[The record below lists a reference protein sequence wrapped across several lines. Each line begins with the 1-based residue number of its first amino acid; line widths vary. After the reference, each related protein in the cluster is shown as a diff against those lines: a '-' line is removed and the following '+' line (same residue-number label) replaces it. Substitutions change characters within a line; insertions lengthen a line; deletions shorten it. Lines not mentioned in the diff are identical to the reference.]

1 MESRGFLER
10 KGKGENYKMKNR
22 LLVLLLIIAT
32 LFSGCGLEHAL
43 RMEATSNPAIEQP
56 VQSESEPAGKE
67 LEEDSQIDSG
77 FVFDLSGIPAYS
89 GKAYV
94 TVNNNVPNF
103 SAAEITTTSFEQ
115 YSDLDQLGR
124 CGVVIANIGKDIMP
138 TTERES
144 IGMVKP
150 SGWHTVKYDCVD
162 GRYLY
167 NRCHLIGYQL
177 SGENATVEN
186 LITGTRYMN
195 IEGMLPFE
203 NEVADYVQATNN
215 HVLYRVTPV
224 FEGNNLLASG
234 VLIEAMSVEDAGQG
248 IMFHVFCYN
257 VQPGVVIDYSNG
269 NSRLAE
275 DNVSAIAPAVTE
287 QMKQADYIC
296 NTNTKKFHYPE
307 CKSVQ
312 DMKEKNKKV
321 HIGSREELI
330 QQGFLPCGN
339 CKP

>member
-1 MESRGFLER
+1 MVRER
-10 KGKGENYKMKNR
+10 SNKMKNKF
-22 LLVLLLIIAT
+22 LILLLIITT
-32 LFSGCGLEHAL
+32 LFSGCRVGHTLGMVDA
-43 RMEATSNPAIEQP
+43 SDPAIEYP
-56 VQSESEPAGKE
+56 IQSESGTGSVE
-67 LEEDSQIDSG
+67 LEEEVQVEPEY
-77 FVFDLSGIPAYS
+77 VFDLSSIPSYN

-94 TVNNNVPNF
+94 TINNNVPNF
-103 SAAEITTTSFEQ
+103 STVELTTTSFER

-138 TTERES
+138 TVERGS

-215 HVLYRVTPV
+215 HVLYRATPV

-234 VLIEAMSVEDAGQG
+234 VLIEAMSVEDNGQG
-248 IMFHVFCYN
+248 IKFHVFCYN
-257 VQPGVVIDYSNG
+257 VQPGIIIDYSNG
-269 NSRLAE
+269 ASRLA
-275 DNVSAIAPAVTE
+275 DDSVIPVDPVVAE

-307 CKSVQ
+307 CKSVK
-312 DMKEKNKKV
+312 DMKEKNKKA

-330 QQGFLPCGN
+330 QQGFSPCGN

>member
-1 MESRGFLER
+1 MVRER
-10 KGKGENYKMKNR
+10 SNKMKNKF
-22 LLVLLLIIAT
+22 LILLLIITT
-32 LFSGCGLEHAL
+32 LFLGCRVGHTLGMVDA
-43 RMEATSNPAIEQP
+43 SDPAIEYP
-56 VQSESEPAGKE
+56 IQSESGTGSVE
-67 LEEDSQIDSG
+67 LEEEVQVEPEYI
-77 FVFDLSGIPAYS
+77 FDLSSIPSYN

-94 TVNNNVPNF
+94 TINNNVPNF
-103 SAAEITTTSFEQ
+103 STAELTTTSFER

-138 TTERES
+138 TVERGS

-215 HVLYRVTPV
+215 HVLYRATPV

-234 VLIEAMSVEDAGQG
+234 VLIEAMSVEDNGQG
-248 IMFHVFCYN
+248 IKFHVFCYN
-257 VQPGVVIDYSNG
+257 VQPGIIIDYSNG
-269 NSRLAE
+269 ASRLA
-275 DNVSAIAPAVTE
+275 DDSVIPVDPVVAE

-296 NTNTKKFHYPE
+296 NTNTGKFHYPD
-307 CKSVQ
+307 CKSVR

-330 QQGFLPCGN
+330 QQGFSPCGN

>member
-1 MESRGFLER
+1 
-10 KGKGENYKMKNR
+10 MKNR
-22 LLVLLLIIAT
+22 LLILLLIIAT
-32 LFSGCGLEHAL
+32 LFSGCNLG
-43 RMEATSNPAIEQP
+43 MEDISNPVIEKPIQFA
-56 VQSESEPAGKE
+56 SEPVGKE
-67 LEEDSQIDSG
+67 TEEESQGDSG
-77 FVFDLSGIPAYS
+77 YGFDLSSIPAYS

-94 TVNNNVPNF
+94 AVNDNVPNF
-103 SAAEITTTSFEQ
+103 SETDLTTTSYEQ
-115 YSDLDQLGR
+115 YSDLDRLGR
-124 CGVVIANIGKDIMP
+124 CGVVVANIGKDIMP
-138 TTERES
+138 TMERGS

-224 FEGNNLLASG
+224 FEGTNLLASG
-234 VLIEAMSVEDAGQG
+234 VLIEAMSVEDMGQG

-257 VQPGVVIDYSNG
+257 VQPGIVIDYSNG

-275 DNVSAIAPAVTE
+275 DSVSAVDPAVTE

-330 QQGFLPCGN
+330 QQGFSPCGN

>member
-1 MESRGFLER
+1 
-10 KGKGENYKMKNR
+10 MKNR
-22 LLVLLLIIAT
+22 FFILLLIIAT
-32 LFSGCGLEHAL
+32 FFTGCNIDHAL
-43 RMEATSNPAIEQP
+43 GMGDISNPVIEESLQSA
-56 VQSESEPAGKE
+56 SESFSEDTEG
-67 LEEDSQIDSG
+67 DSQNDSG
-77 FVFDLSGIPAYS
+77 YDFDLSSIPAYS
-89 GKAYV
+89 GNAYV
-94 TVNNNVPNF
+94 VVNDNVPNF
-103 SAAEITTTSFEQ
+103 SENDLTTTSYEQ
-115 YSDLDQLGR
+115 YSALDQFGR

-138 TTERES
+138 TMERGS

-215 HVLYRVTPV
+215 HVLYRATPV

-234 VLIEAMSVEDAGQG
+234 VLIEAMSVEDNGQG
-248 IMFHVFCYN
+248 IKFHVFCYN
-257 VQPGVVIDYSNG
+257 VQPGIIIDYSNG
-269 NSRLAE
+269 ASRLA
-275 DNVSAIAPAVTE
+275 DDSVIPVDPVVAE

-296 NTNTKKFHYPE
+296 NTNTGKFHYPD
-307 CKSVQ
+307 CKSVR
-312 DMKEKNKKV
+312 DMKEKNKKA

-330 QQGFLPCGN
+330 QQGFSPCGN

>member
-1 MESRGFLER
+1 
-10 KGKGENYKMKNR
+10 MKNR
-22 LLVLLLIIAT
+22 LLILLLIIAT
-32 LFSGCGLEHAL
+32 LFTGCSIDYAQG
-43 RMEATSNPAIEQP
+43 MGGISNPVIEETI
-56 VQSESEPAGKE
+56 QSESESVSKE
-67 LEEDSQIDSG
+67 IEEESQNDSG
-77 FVFDLSGIPAYS
+77 YSFDLSSIPPYS

-94 TVNNNVPNF
+94 AVNDNVPNF
-103 SAAEITTTSFEQ
+103 SATDLTTTSYEQ

-124 CGVVIANIGKDIMP
+124 CGVVVANVGKDIMP
-138 TTERES
+138 TMERGT

-203 NEVADYVQATNN
+203 NEVADYVQETNN

-224 FEGNNLLASG
+224 FEGTNLLASG
-234 VLIEAMSVEDAGQG
+234 VLIEAMSVEDMGKG

-275 DNVSAIAPAVTE
+275 DSVSAVDPAVTE
-287 QMKQADYIC
+287 RMKQADYIC

-312 DMKEKNKKV
+312 DMKEKNKKA

-330 QQGFLPCGN
+330 PQGFSPCGN

>member
-1 MESRGFLER
+1 
-10 KGKGENYKMKNR
+10 MKNK
-22 LLVLLLIIAT
+22 LLVLLLIIST
-32 LFSGCGLEHAL
+32 LFSGCNIDHAV
-43 RMEATSNPAIEQP
+43 EVEDISNPITEKAIQSD
-56 VQSESEPAGKE
+56 SESVSEEPE
-67 LEEDSQIDSG
+67 RESQNDSG
-77 FVFDLSGIPAYS
+77 DGFDLSNIPAYN

-94 TVNNNVPNF
+94 VVNDNVPNF
-103 SAAEITTTSFEQ
+103 NETDLTTTSYEQ
-115 YSDLDQLGR
+115 YSALDQFGR

-138 TTERES
+138 SEERGS

-203 NEVADYVQATNN
+203 NEVADYVETTNN

-224 FEGNNLLASG
+224 FEGDNLLASG
-234 VLIEAMSVEDAGQG
+234 VLIEAMSVEDNGRG
-248 IMFHVFCYN
+248 IKLHVFCYN
-257 VQPGVVIDYSNG
+257 VQPGIIIDYSNG

-275 DNVSAIAPAVTE
+275 DSVNTVDTVVTE
-287 QMKQADYIC
+287 QTKQVDYIC

-312 DMKEKNKKV
+312 DMKEKNKKT

-330 QQGFLPCGN
+330 QQGFSPCGN